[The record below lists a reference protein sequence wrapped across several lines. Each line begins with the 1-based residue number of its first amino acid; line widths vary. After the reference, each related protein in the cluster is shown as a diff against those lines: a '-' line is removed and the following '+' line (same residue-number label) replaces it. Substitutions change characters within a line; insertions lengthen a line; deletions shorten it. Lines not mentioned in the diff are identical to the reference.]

1 MVNVLT
7 VLFINSAKV
16 VMLVGWLVFVSA
28 GLLKKILWMNFW
40 ETFLRGGP

>member
-1 MVNVLT
+1 LMVNVLT

-28 GLLKKILWMNFW
+28 GLLKKIL
-40 ETFLRGGP
+40 